1 MKLFFAPAVTH
12 DELGQVTQSVR
23 ALAEQSKTAADK
35 RPLESLDFSIG
46 DCLGDAIQTL
56 GLRAHQKGLELVE
69 HISPEVP
76 DVLIGDPFRLRQ
88 VLMNLVGNSMQFT
101 EEGEV
106 VVRVRVESRG
116 TEDVLLH
123 FTVTDT
129 GIGIPA
135 DKLQLIFH
143 PFEQADGSTTCKFG
157 GTGMGLTISSQLVDL
172 MGGRLWVESE
182 PGRGSTFHFTLR
194 FPLSAKPSARAVHQP
209 SASLRERP
217 GLIVGDNTMNNDLRK
232 ERTLGMSSTSK
243 LVVSKTRRMDVFDH
257 GEMRNRLGDDLELVT
272 ELIELFLEE
281 SPKLLVDVQIAVQRR
296 DAKAIER
303 TAHRLKG
310 SAGKFGINATVK
322 TAMRLEVLG
331 RTGDLADVDAICQSL
346 CEELRLLQDELDQ
359 WSEAETTAVLS

>member
-1 MKLFFAPAVTH
+1 MLDF
-12 DELGQVTQSVR
+12 
-23 ALAEQSKTAADK
+23 SKIESGNL
-35 RPLESLDFSIG
+35 PLESLDFSVS

-56 GLRAHQKGLELVE
+56 GRRAHQKGLELVG

-76 DVLIGDPFRLRQ
+76 DMLIGDPDRLRQ
-88 VLMNLVGNSMQFT
+88 VVMNLAGNAIKFT
-101 EEGEV
+101 EQGEV
-106 VVRVRVESRG
+106 VVRVRTESRG

-135 DKLQLIFH
+135 DKLQLIFR
-143 PFEQADGSTTCKFG
+143 PFEQADGSTTRKFS
-157 GTGMGLTISSQLVDL
+157 GTGLGLPNSSQLVKL

-194 FPLSAKPSARAVHQP
+194 FPLSAKPSVRAARQP
-209 SASLRERP
+209 SASLREHQA
-217 GLIVGDNTMNNDLRK
+217 LIVEDNTTNNDRRK
-232 ERTLGMSSTSK
+232 EHTMGMSSTSK
-243 LVVSKTRRMDVFDH
+243 LVVSKPRRMDVFNH
-257 GEMRNRLGDDLELVT
+257 GEMRNRLGDDLDLVT

-310 SAGKFGINATVK
+310 SAGKFGMNATVK
-322 TAMRLEVLG
+322 TAMLLEVLG
-331 RTGDLADVDAICQSL
+331 RTGDLADADVTCQSL
-346 CEELRLLQDELDQ
+346 CEELRQLQDELDQ
-359 WSEAETTAVLS
+359 WREAETTAVLS